1 MPTGTIR
8 STTRNQVTVDYEY
21 EVTFLYENRYLN
33 NQAVL
38 NNTGA
43 TITLVNGTVL
53 GRIAATNKLVPL
65 DPAGADGSQYP
76 VGVYKGGDLELADA
90 AEDVCTICIAG
101 SVNENKL
108 DFVVA
113 TTLDAVIELK
123 TVRDRI
129 AADTAGIILVLSD
142 ELSNYDN

>member
-1 MPTGTIR
+1 MPTGTLR
-8 STTRNQVTVDYEY
+8 GDTRNQVTVDYEY

-65 DPAGADGSQYP
+65 NPAGVDGSEFP
-76 VGVYKGGDLELADA
+76 VGIYKGGDLELAAA

-108 DFVVA
+108 DFIVTA
-113 TTLDAVIELK
+113 TLDTVIKLK

-129 AADTAGIILVLSD
+129 AADTAGIVLVLSD